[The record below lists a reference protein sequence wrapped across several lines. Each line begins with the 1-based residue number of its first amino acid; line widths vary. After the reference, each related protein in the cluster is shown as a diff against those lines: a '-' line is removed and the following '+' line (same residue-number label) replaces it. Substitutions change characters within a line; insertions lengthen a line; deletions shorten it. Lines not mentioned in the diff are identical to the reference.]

1 MIPTQLAFIRER
13 VRRLRSDDMY
23 DKMIEECMSRLEYG
37 YDEAR
42 ERIDNYFSLISY
54 FLSDEYMDN
63 MELIDRRI
71 NTYYRLANTRIALMT
86 SEGVNMENAIHEFLM
101 KLSSM
106 EDAERSS
113 VIKKVGKAVRINPH
127 KYIGT
132 RSFERQ
138 ERYERDLSNIGL
150 EQTDI
155 SDEELA
161 DATGKMFEQA
171 PNKYSVKR
179 VSAFIDGVMGSGD
192 EWQLKGHQI
201 KERSEAL
208 MYAGVMAYQANDE
221 FPYDVEV
228 DEEETDTGLAYIS
241 DIKVRRRA

>member
-1 MIPTQLAFIRER
+1 
-13 VRRLRSDDMY
+13 
-23 DKMIEECMSRLEYG
+23 MSRLEYD

-127 KYIGT
+127 KYIST

-138 ERYERDLSNIGL
+138 ERYERTPQGLYLSMI
-150 EQTDI
+150 
-155 SDEELA
+155 
-161 DATGKMFEQA
+161 
-171 PNKYSVKR
+171 R
-179 VSAFIDGVMGSGD
+179 VLVSTVVA
-192 EWQLKGHQI
+192 K
-201 KERSEAL
+201 K
-208 MYAGVMAYQANDE
+208 
-221 FPYDVEV
+221 
-228 DEEETDTGLAYIS
+228 
-241 DIKVRRRA
+241 